1 MSSIVNPYVNNSV
14 AILQSRINSRGGRT
28 SYGNPDSKDTYINGD
43 SYFQKSTGDFPM
55 LINSPYNVMAN
66 ITNSNGM
73 YYGKVFA
80 QDPATGIS
88 SGIFTTP
95 PSDLETIYNSIRSL
109 DNNFVRS
116 LISNK

>member
-1 MSSIVNPYVNNSV
+1 MSNSV
-14 AILQSRINSRGGRT
+14 AIVENKINALGGKT
-28 SYGNPDSKDTYINGD
+28 SYADPNDKSTYINGD
-43 SYFQKSTGDFPM
+43 AYFQKSTGDFPM

-80 QDPATGIS
+80 QDPATGKS
-88 SGIFTTP
+88 SNIFTTP

-116 LISNK
+116 LISNR